1 MSHTTLENPIDAHA
15 IAAQA
20 PRSNP
25 RDGSTH
31 PPKPAHS
38 SSQTSTKGNE
48 KKTDSSNELEPA
60 LSWMRGEMVRELV
73 RRMRRKYRSI
83 KGENLRGRMRK
94 RKAALA
100 MSAAVMGFST
110 GAVDISAFDPQHK
123 ITFQQIDPTQTRVHA
138 LELVSSDTMK
148 EALAEEEG
156 VRLTVYRDVAGYPT
170 VGVGH
175 LVRPEDGLRVGD
187 RITYDQA
194 LDFLEAD
201 LRRAEQGVKRLVGD
215 LPLYQH
221 EFDALVDL
229 VYNVGEGNVSE
240 DQSPNLNAAIQMAD
254 YDGIARELT
263 YTTAAGKVARGL
275 EFRSERR
282 QSIFMSAQY
291 EDPRA
296 IEINTS
302 GQATT

>member
-1 MSHTTLENPIDAHA
+1 MSNTAQIENPINAQA
-15 IAAQA
+15 IAAHS
-20 PRSNP
+20 PRDYP

-31 PPKPAHS
+31 PPRPAREKS
-38 SSQTSTKGNE
+38 VTTPAPSGKSDTSTQ
-48 KKTDSSNELEPA
+48 LEPA
-60 LSWMRGEMVRELV
+60 LSWMRGQMVREFV
-73 RRMRRKYRSI
+73 KRMRRKYRTA
-83 KGENLRGRMRK
+83 KGDDLRGRMRK
-94 RKAALA
+94 RKTALA

-110 GAVDISAFDPQHK
+110 GAVDISHFDPQYQ
-123 ITFQQIDPTQTRVHA
+123 ISFEDIDPTQSRVHA
-138 LELVSSDTMK
+138 LQLKVSDTLK

-175 LVRPEDGLRVGD
+175 LVRPSDGLRVGD

-201 LRRAEQGVKRLVGD
+201 LRKAESGVKRLVGD

-240 DQSPNLNAAIQMAD
+240 KRSPGLNAAIQTAD
-254 YDGIARELT
+254 YDGMANELN
-263 YTTAAGKVARGL
+263 YTTAGGQVARGL
-275 EFRSERR
+275 EIRSERR
-282 QSIFMSAQY
+282 QSIFMNAAY

-296 IEINTS
+296 IEVDTS
-302 GQATT
+302 GRASI